1 MDFDADGRIIVPGA
15 APVEKPVRKHSWSL
29 YKKNSEEEDSDKEL
43 SVLESYEVKGE
54 KLNPLKF
61 TNGKTQEDVVREVLS
76 AVDAG
81 NKIIF
86 IKGVCGSG
94 KCLDGKTQV
103 FCKPLGNTYF
113 GYHEIS
119 SLVGKEGDIISLDE
133 NGDLVQSKFKN
144 VRETGVKKIFKL
156 KTFTGR
162 EILASENHPFLT
174 IDKTGLI
181 WSSLNELNERSYVC
195 LPNKINLD
203 SLKINLEDSK
213 LKILGHLISEG
224 KLGDI
229 AGSPKYYQDKT
240 ISPLIRQDYISSLKR
255 VFPDGEVI
263 DKHQTEVTIVF
274 RDHDTRNGTTNK
286 LRLLVREFGLEGT
299 KSGDKFVPEV
309 IFNLSLG
316 KIAVFLQ
323 ALFSG
328 DGSIYLKK
336 CRERKQII
344 IEYDSISKKLTLDIS
359 LLLNRFG
366 IQHTITSH
374 KFRENNEYSWRI
386 NISNQEQIRKYIENI
401 GFLGEKQKLALELIN
416 RCKVHKF
423 TNIDKVPRIIREYLK
438 NKGYDYNQL
447 DRFLNYEEIEKLR
460 ENIGFK
466 QIRKNKLAET
476 PCVFK
481 QGKIDFLRSHLK
493 KVNSYVKDNVLS
505 FICNEQIIWDKIKSK
520 DFLKKD
526 LTYDLE
532 VSEKHNFI
540 ANGIIVHN
548 SAMALNLAKHFKK
561 TSIVVPIKSL
571 QDQYERDYTQK
582 NFILKED
589 GKKLKIAVIK
599 GRGNFDC
606 KFCSN
611 TCKADDPQLPCDV
624 ELREKN
630 MKKILEFISQNP
642 EVRKEDFSSVTD
654 VRRISVAA
662 ACPYWSPVMGAETGG
677 KVLSKARKRKYMSIS
692 GKEYA
697 LFERAKGCGYYQQ
710 YHSYIDADV
719 LIFNAMKYMLETA
732 MGRKPKTDLEVID
745 ECDDFLD
752 SFANEKKINLNRF
765 NSALSS
771 LVPETPKDKN
781 TIKEMSLLA
790 NKIIANHTDGIEKLN
805 SHKFKSLFEIIL
817 ENPYLAE
824 GEDSNYYN
832 AVFEAV
838 KSFEDLVDETYV
850 ALETSKQD
858 QQSLFGGGF
867 GDTVYVNLVS
877 INVSRRFK
885 DLIEKNNVLVLMSGT
900 LHSESVLKDIFGLER
915 FKIVDAE
922 TMSPGKITKYRTGFE
937 KNCKFENFKSGMFTR
952 GDYLKALSSSIAN
965 AKPPVLVH
973 VSTFADL
980 PSEIEKKEIG
990 FSNLISREEF
1000 SRLQLDN
1007 SAFNDFKAGKT
1018 KVLFTTKCSR
1028 GVDFPGEQCNSIIV
1042 TKYPY
1047 PNIQGLFW
1055 QILKKEQPTKF
1066 MEFYMDKARRDLV
1079 QKVARG
1085 VRYKGDHVFLLSPDS
1100 RVLDGKVD

>member
-1 MDFDADGRIIVPGA
+1 MVDFDEDGRIIVPGA
-15 APVEKPVRKHSWSL
+15 APVEKPSRKHSWSL
-29 YKKNSEEEDSDKEL
+29 YKNNHEDEDSDKEL

-61 TNGKTQEDVVREVLS
+61 TNGKTQEDVVKEVLN
-76 AVDAG
+76 AIDLG

-94 KCLDGKTQV
+94 K
-103 FCKPLGNTYF
+103 
-113 GYHEIS
+113 S
-119 SLVGKEGDIISLDE
+119 
-133 NGDLVQSKFKN
+133 
-144 VRETGVKKIFKL
+144 
-156 KTFTGR
+156 
-162 EILASENHPFLT
+162 
-174 IDKTGLI
+174 
-181 WSSLNELNERSYVC
+181 
-195 LPNKINLD
+195 
-203 SLKINLEDSK
+203 
-213 LKILGHLISEG
+213 
-224 KLGDI
+224 
-229 AGSPKYYQDKT
+229 
-240 ISPLIRQDYISSLKR
+240 
-255 VFPDGEVI
+255 
-263 DKHQTEVTIVF
+263 
-274 RDHDTRNGTTNK
+274 
-286 LRLLVREFGLEGT
+286 
-299 KSGDKFVPEV
+299 
-309 IFNLSLG
+309 
-316 KIAVFLQ
+316 AV
-323 ALFSG
+323 
-328 DGSIYLKK
+328 
-336 CRERKQII
+336 
-344 IEYDSISKKLTLDIS
+344 
-359 LLLNRFG
+359 
-366 IQHTITSH
+366 
-374 KFRENNEYSWRI
+374 
-386 NISNQEQIRKYIENI
+386 
-401 GFLGEKQKLALELIN
+401 
-416 RCKVHKF
+416 
-423 TNIDKVPRIIREYLK
+423 
-438 NKGYDYNQL
+438 
-447 DRFLNYEEIEKLR
+447 
-460 ENIGFK
+460 
-466 QIRKNKLAET
+466 
-476 PCVFK
+476 
-481 QGKIDFLRSHLK
+481 
-493 KVNSYVKDNVLS
+493 
-505 FICNEQIIWDKIKSK
+505 
-520 DFLKKD
+520 
-526 LTYDLE
+526 
-532 VSEKHNFI
+532 
-540 ANGIIVHN
+540 
-548 SAMALNLAKHFKK
+548 ALNLAKHFKK

-571 QDQYERDYTQK
+571 QDQYERDYTKK

-599 GRGNFDC
+599 GRGNFEC

-611 TCKADDPQLPCDV
+611 TCKADDPQLPCDI

-642 EVRKEDFSSVTD
+642 EVRKEDFSSVAD

-710 YHSYIDADV
+710 YHNYIDADV
-719 LIFNAMKYMLETA
+719 LIFNAMKYMLETS
-732 MGRKPKTDLEVID
+732 MGRKPQTDLEVID

-765 NSALSS
+765 NSALTS

-790 NKIIANHTDGIEKLN
+790 NKIIANHTDGIDKLN
-805 SHKFKSLFEIIL
+805 VHKFKSLFELVL

-824 GEDSNYYN
+824 GEDNNYYN
-832 AVFEAV
+832 SVFEAV
-838 KSFEDLVDETYV
+838 KSFEDLMDETYV

-900 LHSESVLKDIFGLER
+900 LHSENVLKDIFGLER
-915 FKIVDAE
+915 FKIIDAE

-937 KNCKFENFKSGMFTR
+937 KNCKFENFRTGVFTR
-952 GDYLKALSSSIAN
+952 GDYLKALSSAISN

-980 PSEIEKKEIG
+980 PSELEKKQIG
-990 FSNLISREEF
+990 FSNIISREEF
-1000 SRLQLDN
+1000 VNLQRDN
-1007 SAFNDFKAGKT
+1007 TSFNNFKSGNT

-1028 GVDFPGEQCNSIIV
+1028 GVDFPGEQCNSIII